1 MKILF
6 FTGKGGVGKSTLAAA
21 AAWQLS
27 RKHRVLAVSLD
38 PAHNLGDVFGVSP
51 GNGTLRFSETLHL
64 REVDLKKLARDYLDK
79 ETRVLSESYHYL
91 RTLNLDR
98 YFSILKY
105 SPGIEE
111 YALLTSIEKTLREEA
126 AFDYIVFD
134 TPPTG
139 LTLRFLA
146 LPQVTI
152 AWIERL
158 TAIRRQ
164 ILDKRHTIQKIRG
177 PLKEGE
183 ANPEVRLD
191 YDEKDDDILK
201 RLRSLDGNYR
211 ALSRT
216 LQGKDCGVVV
226 VFNPDLLS
234 LRESE
239 RLLEGLRELQLPLA
253 LLVNN
258 KVTAEN
264 RPTADRVAETLKRKA
279 GAAVPLAT
287 VALNGNFSLGG
298 SVPLYAIAED
308 LTVYLDTGEENHV

>member
-38 PAHNLGDVFGVSP
+38 PAHNLGDVFGVSL
-51 GNGTLRFSETLHL
+51 GDGRRNFSANLQL
-64 REVDLKKLARDYLDK
+64 REVDLKKLSRDYLER
-79 ETRVLSESYHYL
+79 ETGVLSESYHYL

-111 YALLTSIEKTLREEA
+111 YALLNSIEKTLREEGS
-126 AFDYIVFD
+126 FDYIVFD

-164 ILDKRHTIQKIRG
+164 ILD
-177 PLKEGE
+177 
-183 ANPEVRLD
+183 
-191 YDEKDDDILK
+191 
-201 RLRSLDGNYR
+201 
-211 ALSRT
+211 
-216 LQGKDCGVVV
+216 
-226 VFNPDLLS
+226 
-234 LRESE
+234 
-239 RLLEGLRELQLPLA
+239 
-253 LLVNN
+253 
-258 KVTAEN
+258 
-264 RPTADRVAETLKRKA
+264 
-279 GAAVPLAT
+279 
-287 VALNGNFSLGG
+287 
-298 SVPLYAIAED
+298 
-308 LTVYLDTGEENHV
+308 